1 MIIAANKSSKEVID
15 DESKRAFYERFPIQC
30 EVNWDTHTA
39 QDYFK
44 LLKLS
49 FADSDTALLFS
60 CPNCSKTIM
69 LTTIRPLRESP

>member
-15 DESKRAFYERFPIQC
+15 DESKESFYEERFPIQC

-49 FADSDTALLFS
+49 F
-60 CPNCSKTIM
+60 
-69 LTTIRPLRESP
+69 LTLTRRCFLYVKIVRR

>member
-15 DESKRAFYERFPIQC
+15 DEQESFYEERFLFNA

-44 LLKLS
+44 LLKLFS
-49 FADSDTALLFS
+49 DSDVLFFV
-60 CPNCSKTIM
+60 SKLFEDNM
-69 LTTIRPLRESP
+69 LTLTTHLLRESP